1 MTLSSQKN
9 TLRYVLCTYALF
21 ALLLLTLGGIATVL
35 LHGTPL
41 VMRWL
46 TAITAWTPTYVLL
59 FMFRRLYPDSTIKSF
74 IKHAFSEKLNL
85 RLLSAT
91 TVLQILVFVASVSIV
106 SVQRGTSTM
115 DLLNFSL
122 PTTVSAL
129 LFTSIQ
135 GPTGEEAGWRGYL
148 LPAVAK
154 RIGVVKGSIVVSVIW
169 SLWHAPIWFL
179 GTGYSGLML
188 VRYIIVFVVC
198 ISSLGFMM
206 GICYHHCKNLF
217 VPIWMHFLFNFMG
230 ELYTGSMVD
239 LVTWYAALYLVMA
252 VVFFAWHK
260 NCKLHK
266 QGANL
271 CYGLNYR
278 N

>member
-9 TLRYVLCTYALF
+9 MLRYVLYTYALF
-21 ALLLLTLGGIATVL
+21 ALLLLILGGIATVL

-59 FMFRRLYPDSTIKSF
+59 FLFRRLYPDSTIKSF
-74 IKHAFSEKLNL
+74 IKHAFSEQLNL
-85 RLLSAT
+85 HLLSTT
-91 TVLQILVFVASVSIV
+91 TVLQMLVFVASVSIV
-106 SVQRGTSTM
+106 SVRRGTPTM

-122 PTTVSAL
+122 QTTVSAF

-148 LPAVAK
+148 LPAIAK
-154 RIGVVKGSIVVSVIW
+154 RIGVVKGSIVVSIIW
-169 SLWHAPIWFL
+169 SIWHAPIWFL

-188 VRYIIVFVVC
+188 VRYIIVFIVC
-198 ISSLGFMM
+198 ITSLGFLMC
-206 GICYHHCKNLF
+206 ICYHHCKNLF

-239 LVTWYAALYLVMA
+239 LVTWYAAFYSLMA
-252 VVFFAWHK
+252 VGFFIWHK
-260 NCKLHK
+260 RNCKRYI
-266 QGANL
+266 GD
-271 CYGLNYR
+271 
-278 N
+278 